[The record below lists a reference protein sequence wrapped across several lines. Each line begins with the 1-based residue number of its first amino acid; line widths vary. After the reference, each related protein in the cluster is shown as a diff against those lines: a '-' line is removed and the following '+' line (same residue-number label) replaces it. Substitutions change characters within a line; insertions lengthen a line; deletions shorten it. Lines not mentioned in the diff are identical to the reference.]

1 MYSFR
6 SSNPRRLASFWA
18 ELMDLPVTDTG
29 AGDLVMLDF
38 DHHVGPVTWMFERRP
53 DCGRPT
59 GAVGL
64 DVAIDDDEGWAVL
77 ADRAEK
83 LGATRLGQFEQDGA
97 RWIDMRDP
105 DGNRFRVFAP
115 RPA

>member
-6 SSNPRRLASFWA
+6 SPNPRRLASFWA
-18 ELMDLPVTDTG
+18 ELMELPVTDSG
-29 AGDLVMLDF
+29 SGDLVMLDF
-38 DHHVGPVTWMFERRP
+38 AHQVGPVTWMFERSQS
-53 DCGRPT
+53 CGRPP

-64 DVAIDDDEGWAVL
+64 DVAIDDEEGWAAL
-77 ADRAEK
+77 AERAER
-83 LGATRLGQFEQDGA
+83 LGAARMGEFEDDGA

>member
-1 MYSFR
+1 MYSFTTP
-6 SSNPRRLASFWA
+6 NPRRLASFWA
-18 ELMDLPVTDTG
+18 ELMELPVTDTG
-29 AGDLVMLDF
+29 SGDLIMLDF
-38 DHHVGPVTWMFERRP
+38 DHQVGPVTWMFERSP
-53 DCGRPT
+53 DGGRRS
-59 GAVGL
+59 GAIGL
-64 DVAIDDDEGWAVL
+64 DVAIDDNEGWAVL

-97 RWIDMRDP
+97 RWIDMRDL